1 MAERLECWESKGGT
15 MVRAL
20 ATHQCGLRWNPGINA
35 ICALSLLL
43 VLSLTQEVLSR
54 DFGFLLSLNAKAV
67 HNLHDDQRISST
79 DSKVRTIFTKINST
93 M

>member
-43 VLSLTQEVLSR
+43 VLSLTQEVFVQGLRFSP
-54 DFGFLLSLNAKAV
+54 LLK
-67 HNLHDDQRISST
+67 RESSA
-79 DSKVRTIFTKINST
+79 
-93 M
+93 